1 MSVQESKTEMEQNIN
16 QMLVQS
22 RQEDIEGISELVKM
36 QQNNS

>member
-1 MSVQESKTEMEQNIN
+1 MQQNIN